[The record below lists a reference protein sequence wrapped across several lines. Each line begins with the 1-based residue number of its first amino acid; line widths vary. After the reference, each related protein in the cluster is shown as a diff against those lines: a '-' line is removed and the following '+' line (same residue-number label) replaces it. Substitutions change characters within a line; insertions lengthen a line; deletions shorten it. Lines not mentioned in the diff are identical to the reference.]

1 MQKKKNC
8 SLATTLIIFSGIMKE
23 YSKQSKLLAAID
35 CIIFGFDGQHLKILL
50 IKRGF
55 KPAMNQWSLMGGFVK
70 YNEGLNEAA
79 NRILK
84 QLTGL
89 EGIYLEQ
96 LQAFGDPERDPI
108 ERTISVAYFAL
119 IDIHKYEKQIS
130 HEYQAEWFNIN
141 KTPKLIFDHDAM
153 VKMAKEKLRYKAGL
167 HPILFELLPV
177 KFTIPQ
183 LQTLYE
189 EIYSTTFD
197 KRNFIRKIRSTGLLI
212 KQKEKDKRNSRKGA
226 FYFKLDKKKYEK
238 HFGSFLNIIP
248 NSHKLW

>member
-1 MQKKKNC
+1 
-8 SLATTLIIFSGIMKE
+8 MKE

-55 KPAMNQWSLMGGFVK
+55 QPAMNKWSLMGGFVK
-70 YNEGLNEAA
+70 SNESFDESA

-96 LQAFGDPERDPI
+96 FYAFGDPKRDPI
-108 ERTISVAYFAL
+108 GRTISIAYFAL

-130 HEYQAEWFNIN
+130 HEYHAEWFNIN
-141 KTPKLIFDHDAM
+141 EAPRLIFDHAVM
-153 VKMAKEKLRYKAGL
+153 VKMAREKLKYKAGL
-167 HPILFELLPV
+167 HPILFELLPA
-177 KFTIPQ
+177 KFTVPQ

-189 EIYSTTFD
+189 EIYSTALD

-212 KQKEKDKRNSRKGA
+212 KQKEKDKNSKRGA

-238 HFGSFLNIIP
+238 QFETFLNIIP
-248 NSHKLW
+248 NAHKLW